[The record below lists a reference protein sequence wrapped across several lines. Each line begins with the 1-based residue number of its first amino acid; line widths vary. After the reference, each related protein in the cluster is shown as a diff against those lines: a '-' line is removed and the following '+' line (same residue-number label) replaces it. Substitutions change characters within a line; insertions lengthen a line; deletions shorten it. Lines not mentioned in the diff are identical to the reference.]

1 MIIKKDEILKYLYI
15 RLIMN
20 YINFIKMALQLSINR
35 MESPNNVIQSM
46 YKQHEFKIISR
57 LDFWFVLHTND
68 EIIAECSV
76 IIENDNIFEIN
87 DVLVNEK
94 HRGNNYATLL
104 LLNILLYFEEQNKK
118 LMIKICCEKNN
129 IPAFKTYEKIFGSAY
144 RFDSRYAYFSHNL

>member
-1 MIIKKDEILKYLYI
+1 
-15 RLIMN
+15 
-20 YINFIKMALQLSINR
+20 MALQLAMNR
-35 MESPNNVIQSM
+35 MESPNNIIREL
-46 YKQHEFKIISR
+46 YKKDEFKIISR
-57 LDFWFVLHTND
+57 LDFWFVLHIND

-87 DVLVNEK
+87 DVLVDEK

-118 LMIKICCEKNN
+118 IMIKICCEKNN